1 MQVEEGQKEGL
12 KALEEGQEKLAK
24 ILYKLD
30 LEEKEWLK
38 TLSEI
43 SRKAAEEETVE
54 GLNNSYERS

>member
-1 MQVEEGQKEGL
+1 MQVEEGQKEAL
-12 KALEEGQEKLAK
+12 KALEEGQEKSAK

-38 TLSEI
+38 TLAEI
-43 SRKAAEEETVE
+43 SRKATEEETVE

>member
-1 MQVEEGQKEGL
+1 MQVEEGQKEGF

-38 TLSEI
+38 TLAEI

>member
-12 KALEEGQEKLAK
+12 KALEEGQEKSAK

-38 TLSEI
+38 TLAEI
-43 SRKAAEEETVE
+43 SRKAAEEEAVE